1 MIIVEG
7 PDGAGKTT
15 LVKSILENWNISS
28 DVELEL
34 VPRSVSKDAKAL
46 TQMDDYIETE
56 LSRGFG
62 NRLYDRFALLSA
74 PCYAMLPDRTFSGRM
89 WDVEWLSTQYYK
101 LAGVAPVLIYCLPS
115 LETVKANL
123 ATHDG
128 VNLDEQI
135 ELIYINYVNQI
146 ASLKYEYGTSMMVW
160 DYENPNWV
168 RLGNLMRWAK
178 ARIVKGR

>member
-15 LVKSILENWNISS
+15 LVKSILENWNIPP

-34 VPRSVSKDAKAL
+34 VPRAVSKDAKAL
-46 TQMDDYIETE
+46 VQVDEYIETE
-56 LSRGFG
+56 LDRGFT
-62 NRLYDRFALLSA
+62 NRIYDRFGLLSS

-89 WDVEWLSTQYYK
+89 WDHEWLSLQYYR
-101 LAGVAPVLIYCLPS
+101 LAATNPVLIYCLPS

-146 ASLKYEYGTSMMVW
+146 ASLKYEHGTSMMVW
-160 DYENPNWV
+160 DYEKPNMV
-168 RLGNLMRWAK
+168 RLGNLMKWAK